1 TQWETYCMNKSRT
14 SPVVIDKRER
24 AVQALEL
31 RKAGIS
37 YELIAQRLNYSN
49 RTAAYR
55 AVSRLLS
62 ATEKEASNDL
72 REVELRRLDD
82 LFLSVYQKA
91 RNNADPLQL
100 QAVDRCLR
108 IMERRAKIAGIDA
121 PEKTQTDVRQV
132 IKVVYEDVQY
142 ADDFDDEPSQAQQMQ
157 HAGLLAMGANSEGN
171 DEEWEEYEDDGEE
184 WGDDEVAQNDSD
196 LSPIDSTVSV
206 NHTK

>member
-1 TQWETYCMNKSRT
+1 MNKSRT

-37 YELIAQRLNYSN
+37 YDMIAQRLNYSN

-157 HAGLLAMGANSEGN
+157 HAGLLAMGANNEEDS
-171 DEEWEEYEDDGEE
+171 EEWEEYEGDGDE
-184 WGDDEVAQNDSD
+184 WGDDEIAQNDD
-196 LSPIDSTVSV
+196 EDSPIDSTVSV

>member
-1 TQWETYCMNKSRT
+1 MHKSRT

-37 YELIAQRLNYSN
+37 YDLIAQRLNYSN

-55 AVSRLLS
+55 AVSRLLE

-91 RNNADPLQL
+91 RNNNDPLQL

-142 ADDFDDEPSQAQQMQ
+142 ADDFDDEPSAAQQMQ
-157 HAGLLAMGANSEGN
+157 HAGLLAMNANNEEDEGEWG
-171 DEEWEEYEDDGEE
+171 DEGDGDEE
-184 WGDDEVAQNDSD
+184 WGDDDEMANEPEESVSI
-196 LSPIDSTVSV
+196 PIDSIASV
-206 NHTK
+206 NNIK

>member
-1 TQWETYCMNKSRT
+1 MNKSRT

-37 YELIAQRLNYSN
+37 YDLIAQRLNYSN

-91 RNNADPLQL
+91 RNAADPLQL

-157 HAGLLAMGANSEGN
+157 HAGLLAMGANTEVS
-171 DEEWEEYEDDGEE
+171 DEEWEEYEDDDEE
-184 WGDDEVAQNDSD
+184 WGDDDTAQNTDE

>member
-1 TQWETYCMNKSRT
+1 MNKSRT

-37 YELIAQRLNYSN
+37 YDLIAQRLNYSN

-91 RNNADPLQL
+91 RNAADPLQL

-157 HAGLLAMGANSEGN
+157 HAGLLAMGANTEVS
-171 DEEWEEYEDDGEE
+171 DEEWEEYEDDDEE
-184 WGDDEVAQNDSD
+184 WGDDSTAQNTDE